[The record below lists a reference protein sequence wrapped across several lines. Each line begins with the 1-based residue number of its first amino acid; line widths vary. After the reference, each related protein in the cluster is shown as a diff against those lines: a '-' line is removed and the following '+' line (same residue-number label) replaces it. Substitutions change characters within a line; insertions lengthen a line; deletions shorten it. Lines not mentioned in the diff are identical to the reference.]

1 MVPKEED
8 YLDAE
13 FKIQHKPIARDLSP
27 RVQNNSLKN
36 VRNTVQLEDN
46 TMNFKKHP
54 MLLDSDEEISLVQT
68 ENFRVKDLPKEP
80 ESPEIL
86 SDNEDNLEAGEDK
99 ENYLE
104 KIH

>member
-1 MVPKEED
+1 
-8 YLDAE
+8 
-13 FKIQHKPIARDLSP
+13 
-27 RVQNNSLKN
+27 
-36 VRNTVQLEDN
+36 
-46 TMNFKKHP
+46 